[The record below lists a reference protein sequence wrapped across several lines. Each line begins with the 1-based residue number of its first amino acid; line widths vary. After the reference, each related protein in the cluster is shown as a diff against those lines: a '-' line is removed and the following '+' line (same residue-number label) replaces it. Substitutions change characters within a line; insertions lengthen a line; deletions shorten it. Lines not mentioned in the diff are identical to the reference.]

1 MSGILHMPQ
10 GGAQIAVIS
19 QIPEI
24 LMSGDITVQEM
35 LDTLGQYTYVI
46 NSNDNSY
53 ATIQYHWDNTYVD
66 PYDWVLSNTNT
77 NGRMILINGYNDGTI
92 NFHSG
97 LNFQPQLPVR
107 NQNDKL
113 IPVKAMFINRVLDF
127 ASDRVIATCSLA
139 ESSWTST
146 TVKVHLIPY
155 DQNKTTGQYIS
166 MLLDHING
174 SSNGVYTMQFV
185 HNGTSGQNDLEGI
198 MLGELPNSGK
208 YLIGLETSSSQD
220 NASPSIYKLQF
231 RTY

>member
-46 NSNDNSY
+46 NPNDNSY
-53 ATIQYHWDNTYVD
+53 ATIQYHWDNTYTGD
-66 PYDWVLSNTNT
+66 YAWVKNNTNS
-77 NGRMILINGYNDGTI
+77 NGKMLLINGYNEGTI

-97 LNFQPQLPVR
+97 LNFQPQLR
-107 NQNDKL
+107 NNSTQEF
-113 IPVKAMFINRVLDF
+113 ITPVKAMFINRVLDF

-139 ESSWTST
+139 ESDWTST

-166 MLLDHING
+166 MLLDHMNG

-208 YLIGLETSSSQD
+208 YLVGLETSSSQD

>member
-19 QIPEI
+19 QIPEV

-46 NSNDNSY
+46 ETDNTY
-53 ATIQYHWDNTYVD
+53 ATIQYLWDTEYTGD
-66 PYDWVLSNTNT
+66 YAWVLGDTNSN
-77 NGRMILINGYNDGTI
+77 GKMLLINGYNQGGQ

-97 LNFQPQLPVR
+97 INFQPQLNIR
-107 NQNDKL
+107 NTDTRL

-127 ASDRVIATCSLA
+127 ASDRVIATCQLA
-139 ESSWTST
+139 EENWTST
-146 TVKVHLIPY
+146 IVKVHLIPY
-155 DQNKTTGQYIS
+155 DKDKTVSDYIS

-208 YLIGLETSSSQD
+208 YLVGLETSSSQN

>member
-19 QIPEI
+19 QIPEV

-46 NSNDNSY
+46 QTDNSFH
-53 ATIQYHWDNTYVD
+53 TIQYYWDNVYIGDYAWLLNDTN
-66 PYDWVLSNTNT
+66 SN
-77 NGRMILINGYNDGTI
+77 GKMILINGYNNGGY

-97 LNFQPQLPVR
+97 INFQPQATVR
-107 NQNDKL
+107 NQSDIL
-113 IPVKAMFINRVLDF
+113 IPVKAMFIDRVLDF

-139 ESSWTST
+139 ESDWTST

-185 HNGTSGQNDLEGI
+185 HNGTVDQNDLEGI

-208 YLIGLETSSSQD
+208 YLVGLETSSSQS

>member
-46 NSNDNSY
+46 NPNDNSY

-66 PYDWVLSNTNT
+66 PYDWVLNDT
-77 NGRMILINGYNDGTI
+77 NGNGKMILINVYNQGGY

-97 LNFQPQLPVR
+97 LNFQPSLTVR

-113 IPVKAMFINRVLDF
+113 IPVKAMFINRILDF

-139 ESSWTST
+139 ESNWTST

-185 HNGTSGQNDLEGI
+185 HNGTENQNDIEGI

-208 YLIGLETSSSQD
+208 YLVGLETSSSQD
-220 NASPSIYKLQF
+220 NAYPSIYKLQF